1 MPQYVVLQ
9 SHPPGDC
16 PVASKAAREWVKK
29 TFPQMQRI
37 AEEMGVKFVIPY
49 LHLDPAHK
57 GLLVLEAPSAE
68 TVRDFVVRAGHFH
81 YLDMSCTWS
90 RRSRT
95 CCSTWTRCLP
105 SIHSRIREILETG
118 ACGDQW

>member
-29 TFPQMQRI
+29 MFPQMQRI

-81 YLDMSCTWS
+81 YLDMELYLVTPISDLLQHMDEVPTIY
-90 RRSRT
+90 
-95 CCSTWTRCLP
+95 P
-105 SIHSRIREILETG
+105 
-118 ACGDQW
+118 